1 MTRQIFAAEIHFE
14 DTPRHVRDRFND
26 TENNIKGILATLRA
40 RVEEVYVLA
49 TRTRFSV
56 YVVDENISPLV
67 DFFHAEHN
75 VKGYVQYY
83 YNSGESITHLMATAS
98 GLLSSIKGEGR
109 ILSQI
114 KRCYQLASASGCL
127 GITLDNTLKKAIE
140 TGKIVRMESGIDQF
154 CSSLV
159 ETGLELLYNRYENLH
174 NKNFLVVGTGKMAR
188 LALEYLTKEGIAN
201 IAITGYD
208 HGRAVQLAKKFSL
221 KAFQLES
228 IVKYFS
234 EADIVIGASH
244 QELDIDFPTDITK
257 EVLPDHEN
265 TNRFILDL
273 GIPPNFDPQFVE
285 EHASEYYNLDDL
297 RRLEP
302 SPLESFG
309 GLEGAWRM
317 VMKAASDFTHLL
329 QLLHHSP
336 VLTAYLSRQFM
347 LKNGEWKVK
356 PKRTLRNMLLFR
368 KTESATDI
376 SPEKGYKNA
385 KTHINNHLAENGL
398 EIVKNIGNLN
408 RFKFYLTEN

>member
-14 DTPRHVRDRFND
+14 DTPLHVRDRFND
-26 TENNIKGILATLRA
+26 TEKNIKGILGILRA
-40 RVEEVYVLA
+40 RAEEVFVLA

-56 YVVDENISPLV
+56 YVVHENISPLT
-67 DFFHAEHN
+67 DFFHVEHKL
-75 VKGYVQYY
+75 KGYVQYY
-83 YNSGESITHLMATAS
+83 YNSGESVTHLMATAS
-98 GLLSSIKGEGR
+98 GLLSTIKGEGR

-127 GITLDNTLKKAIE
+127 GITLENTLTRAIE
-140 TGKIVRMESGIDQF
+140 TGKAVRTESGIDQF
-154 CSSLV
+154 CSSVV

-188 LALEYLTKEGIAN
+188 LALEYLTKEGIRN

-208 HGRAVQLAKKFSL
+208 HGRAVQLAKKFGG

-234 EADIVIGASH
+234 DADVIIGASH
-244 QELDIDFPTDITK
+244 QDLDIDFPTDVKKQVIT
-257 EVLPDHEN
+257 DEN

-285 EHASEYYNLDDL
+285 AHASEYYNLDDL

-309 GLEGAWRM
+309 GLEAAWRI

-336 VLTAYLSRQFM
+336 VLIAYLTRQFT
-347 LKNGEWKVK
+347 LKNGECKVK
-356 PKRTLRNMLLFR
+356 PKRSLRNMLLFR
-368 KTESATDI
+368 KTESATGI
-376 SPEKGYKNA
+376 LPANSYKNA
-385 KTHINNHLAENGL
+385 KTHLNNHVAENGL
-398 EIVKNIGNLN
+398 EIVRNLGNLN
-408 RFKFYLTEN
+408 RFKFHLTEN